1 MRSSLPE
8 PTTKE
13 KKRWQRMSELGCI
26 ACLLDGIPNVPGEI
40 HHMLSGGRRV
50 SHTFTTCLCCWHHRG
65 ILPEGRRTEEYA
77 AVHGPSLAAMP
88 RAFRKRYGDEFEL
101 FEIQEALLDRYE
113 ELRDE

>member
-1 MRSSLPE
+1 MPKE

-13 KKRWQRMSELGCI
+13 IKRWQRIQEIGCI
-26 ACLLDGIPNVPGEI
+26 ACMLDGVGQVPCDI
-40 HHMLSGGRRV
+40 HHLLSGGRRIGH
-50 SHTFTTCLCCWHHRG
+50 SHSVGLCSWHHRG
-65 ILPEGRRTEEYA
+65 ILPEGRRAEEYS

-113 ELRDE
+113 ELRNE